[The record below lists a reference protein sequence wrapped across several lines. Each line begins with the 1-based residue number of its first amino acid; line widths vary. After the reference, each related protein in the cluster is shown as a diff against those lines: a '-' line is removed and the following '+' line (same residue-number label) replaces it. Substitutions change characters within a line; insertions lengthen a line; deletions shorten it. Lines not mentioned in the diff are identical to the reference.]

1 MKHLQDIVK
10 TLHAPHVEGIQLLE
24 ILDVTADS
32 RAVKSRFIYC
42 FRWCYCRWT

>member
-10 TLHAPHVEGIQLLE
+10 TLHAPHVEGNTAVE

-32 RAVKSRFIYC
+32 RAVKEVVYLLL
-42 FRWCYCRWT
+42 